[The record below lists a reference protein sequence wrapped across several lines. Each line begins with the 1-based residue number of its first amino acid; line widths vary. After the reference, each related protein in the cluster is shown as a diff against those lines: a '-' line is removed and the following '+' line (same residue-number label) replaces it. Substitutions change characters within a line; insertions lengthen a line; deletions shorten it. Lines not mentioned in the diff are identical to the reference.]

1 MTWRCWASVWKRRR
15 RWPNCA
21 TRRSKSNALSHLASV
36 GHHRSAGVADAAGAG
51 RRQLGALTL
60 SFRTLWREPFSDAAR
75 HIWLNIR
82 LPRVL
87 LAVVIGCA
95 LAVSGAVM
103 QGLFRNPLADPSL
116 LGISSGARCLSP
128 CSS

>member
-1 MTWRCWASVWKRRR
+1 MRCRTSPRLAIGSLLILLTVL
-15 RWPNCA
+15 
-21 TRRSKSNALSHLASV
+21 AL
-36 GHHRSAGVADAAGAG
+36 GAAN
-51 RRQLGALTL
+51 LGALTL
-60 SFRTLWREPFSDAAR
+60 SFRTLWQAPLSDASW

-103 QGLFRNPLADPSL
+103 QGCSATPWPIPACWGS
-116 LGISSGARCLSP
+116 AAAAH
-128 CSS
+128 CSSPW

>member
-1 MTWRCWASVWKRRR
+1 MRCRTSPQLAIIGLLVLL
-15 RWPNCA
+15 
-21 TRRSKSNALSHLASV
+21 TLLAL
-36 GHHRSAGVADAAGAG
+36 VAAN
-51 RRQLGALTL
+51 LGALTL
-60 SFRTLWREPFSDAAR
+60 SFRTLWREPFSDAAW

-103 QGLFRNPLADPSL
+103 QAVPQPAGGSGACWASAA
-116 LGISSGARCLSP
+116 GARCLSP